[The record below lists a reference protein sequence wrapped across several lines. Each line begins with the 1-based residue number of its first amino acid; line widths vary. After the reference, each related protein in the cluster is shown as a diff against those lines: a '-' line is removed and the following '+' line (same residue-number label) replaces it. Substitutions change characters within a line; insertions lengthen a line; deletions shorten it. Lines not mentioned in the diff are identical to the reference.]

1 MFKKLIE
8 TESEQKTELQQAQER
23 VKELETEVQKFKMLQ
38 EEVAASER
46 GDTEAFQSEK
56 LQEYVQ
62 KNGIL
67 EKEIQDLAR
76 RLKDAEN
83 ELKTERVKHE
93 KSSDSHRKSISTL
106 HTNMFKKLLD
116 AEDEFEDKLEKKT
129 EEFTQLQKE
138 LQREKIKN
146 DQSDKLRRD
155 SVQTVHNQ
163 MLTKMLDAQAQFDED
178 REKLEKENKELKTKL
193 RKEMLKS
200 AARSEKNA
208 EKYGIEAEE
217 SRDEDESDISDME
230 TEETKKQVPKDDAKF
245 DDLWDEADEPL
256 AEIDRLKGH
265 IEKLERELKD
275 EKDKTAFI
283 EKQRKDSIHNLHNNM
298 FQKLLDAEFEY
309 EEEIERLHREKE
321 ELNEKIEFYESSFAN
336 LNKADSGD
344 DDDEPLINP
353 TEFLKMKDELKEK
366 AAIIEENKKKIFDLS
381 KDLENAQLKFKNE
394 EKQRRSS
401 VSFLSK
407 QMMAKL
413 LEAEEEND
421 EQKQKFKQKLQAL
434 EKQLDESKEMS
445 FNLEKTRR
453 NSVTKVSQGMF
464 AKLLSAEQSKKEME
478 QNYKAEIKRLEELLA
493 VADLEKTTIGSRE
506 HMISMQMDQWKE
518 KAETLEEEKHFLT
531 EQMEEEKKKSE
542 KKEKER
548 RQSFSALQNSY
559 WTQLLQAED
568 ESTEQIRKLKHE
580 IVRLRDS
587 ITEQGK
593 TIEWLTA
600 SKCNLLV
607 ECEKQINDLRRAV
620 QLYNRSKNGSWF

>member
-230 TEETKKQVPKDDAKF
+230 TEDTKKQPPKDDAKF

-275 EKDKTAFI
+275 EKEKTAFI
-283 EKQRKDSIHNLHNNM
+283 EKQRKYSIHNLHNNM

-309 EEEIERLHREKE
+309 EEEIERLHKEKE
-321 ELNEKIEFYESSFAN
+321 ELNEKIDFYEQAFQN
-336 LNKADSGD
+336 INNGD
-344 DDDEPLINP
+344 DNQGTVVDP
-353 TEFLKMKDELKEK
+353 TEYLRMKDELKQK
-366 AAIIEENKKKIFDLS
+366 STTIQENKAKIFDLT
-381 KDLENAQLKFKNE
+381 KDLEAAQLKWQNE

-413 LEAEEEND
+413 LEAEEENED
-421 EQKQKFKQKLQAL
+421 QKAKFKQKLQRL
-434 EKQLDESKEMS
+434 EKELEESKEMS

-580 IVRLRDS
+580 IVRLQDS
-587 ITEQGK
+587 ITDQRK
-593 TIEWLTA
+593 NIEWLTA

>member
-23 VKELETEVQKFKMLQ
+23 VKELEMEVQKFKMLQ

-178 REKLEKENKELKTKL
+178 RERLEKENKELKTKL

-265 IEKLERELKD
+265 IEKLERALKD

-321 ELNEKIEFYESSFAN
+321 
-336 LNKADSGD
+336 D
-344 DDDEPLINP
+344 
-353 TEFLKMKDELKEK
+353 LKEK
-366 AAIIEENKKKIFDLS
+366 IAFYEE
-381 KDLENAQLKFKNE
+381 
-394 EKQRRSS
+394 
-401 VSFLSK
+401 
-407 QMMAKL
+407 
-413 LEAEEEND
+413 
-421 EQKQKFKQKLQAL
+421 
-434 EKQLDESKEMS
+434 
-445 FNLEKTRR
+445 
-453 NSVTKVSQGMF
+453 
-464 AKLLSAEQSKKEME
+464 SARD
-478 QNYKAEIKRLEELLA
+478 KAEGGDGSNVASFDPTEVIHLRDEVKRL
-493 VADLEKTTIGSRE
+493 S
-506 HMISMQMDQWKE
+506 
-518 KAETLEEEKHFLT
+518 
-531 EQMEEEKKKSE
+531 
-542 KKEKER
+542 
-548 RQSFSALQNSY
+548 
-559 WTQLLQAED
+559 
-568 ESTEQIRKLKHE
+568 
-580 IVRLRDS
+580 
-587 ITEQGK
+587 
-593 TIEWLTA
+593 
-600 SKCNLLV
+600 
-607 ECEKQINDLRRAV
+607 
-620 QLYNRSKNGSWF
+620 